1 MTGDNSDYANQWNN
15 QDYKD
20 LTSRDDEIAAYMENR
35 QSSVRKKTWRQ
46 HGTALRHFRDFI
58 DERNLTPDE
67 FDDDDADDLVAWF
80 KAKPNIKDETVKAYL
95 NRISHMYDYGVRRPR
110 SDEFSDIDYNP
121 IATVVE
127 DESFEED
134 GTSERRDIDHKE
146 MREAVQSIHHPLLL
160 CIVVLFLK
168 TGIRASELVNID
180 MRDVHLN
187 HHWAKEHFPEC
198 REKLEDRPDTVYIA
212 PRSEMEIGNV
222 VNGEER
228 KDPNKRKRGT
238 YIPIDKELKAVMLLW
253 LAIRPP
259 SRSPAEPFFTL
270 TIGGKSTIPGDRLR
284 ADYVWDKVTDWAEE
298 QDWWSS
304 DATLETNVSP
314 HYFRHYFR
322 TIFGRQ
328 CNDEL
333 LVKYLRGDKSNTMDD
348 YMHYWGD
355 NVRGPY
361 LQSIYKLF

>member
-1 MTGDNSDYANQWNN
+1 MTESKNQWDA
-15 QDYKD
+15 QGYTD
-20 LTSRDDEIAAYMENR
+20 LLERNDEIAAYLEKR
-35 QSSVRKKTWRQ
+35 ETSVRKKSWRQ
-46 HGTALRHFRDFI
+46 QGTALRHFRDFI
-58 DERNLTPDE
+58 DEQDLSPGDVN
-67 FDDDDADDLVAWF
+67 DDDASELVDWL
-80 KAKPNIKDETVKAYL
+80 KAKDSFNDESTKAYL
-95 NRISHMYDYGVRRPR
+95 ERISHMYDYAIRRRR
-110 SDEFSDIDYNP
+110 SDDFSDIDYNP
-121 IATVVE
+121 IAIAIE

-134 GTSERRDIDHKE
+134 GTSERRDISHKK

-160 CIVVLFLK
+160 CMVVLFLK
-168 TGIRASELVNID
+168 SGIRASELVNID
-180 MRDVHLN
+180 MRDIHLD
-187 HHWAKEHFPEC
+187 HHWAREHFPEC
-198 REKLEDRPDTVYIA
+198 REKLEQRPDTLYIA

-238 YIPIDKELKAVMLLW
+238 YVPIDNELKSVMLLW

-270 TIGGKSTIPGDRLR
+270 TVGGRTSIPGDRLR
-284 ADYVWDKVTDWAEE
+284 SDYVWDKITDWTEE
-298 QDWWSS
+298 QGWWSS

-328 CNDEL
+328 CKDEL
-333 LVKYLRGDKSNTMDD
+333 LVKYLRGDKHGAMDD

-355 NVRGPY
+355 NVREPY
-361 LQSIYKLF
+361 LQSIYKIF

>member
-1 MTGDNSDYANQWNN
+1 MTGYANQWES
-15 QDYKD
+15 QGYTD
-20 LTSRDDEIAAYMENR
+20 LLDRDDEIAAYMLNR
-35 QSSVRKKTWRQ
+35 KSSVRTKSWRQ

-58 DERNLTPDE
+58 DERGLSPGDL
-67 FDDDDADDLVAWF
+67 DDDAADDLVDWL
-80 KAKPNIKDETVKAYL
+80 KAKDSINDETAKAYL
-95 NRISHMYDYGVRRPR
+95 NRISHMYDYAIRRRR
-110 SDEFSDIDYNP
+110 SEAFSDIDYNP
-121 IATVVE
+121 IAIVVE

-134 GTSERRDIDHKE
+134 GTAERRDIGHKA
-146 MREAVQSIHHPLLL
+146 MREAVQSIRHPQLL
-160 CIVVLFLK
+160 CIIVLFLK

-180 MRDVHLN
+180 MRDINLD
-187 HHWAKEHFPEC
+187 HHWFKEHFPER
-198 REKLEDRPDTVYIA
+198 REKLENRPDTLYVA
-212 PRSEMEIGNV
+212 PRSEMEVGNV

-238 YIPIDKELKAVMLLW
+238 YIPIDEELKAVMLLW

-270 TIGGKSTIPGDRLR
+270 TIGGKTTIPGDRLR
-284 ADYVWDKVTDWAEE
+284 SDYVWDKVTDWTEE
-298 QDWWSS
+298 QGWWSS

-322 TIFGRQ
+322 TMFGRLAG
-328 CNDEL
+328 DEL
-333 LVKYLRGDKSNTMDD
+333 LVKYLRGDKGDAMDE

-355 NVRGPY
+355 NVREPY

>member
-1 MTGDNSDYANQWNN
+1 MTEFANGVDPERQGY
-15 QDYKD
+15 QD
-20 LTSRDDEIAAYMENR
+20 LTNRDDEIAAYMRNR
-35 QSSVRKKTWRQ
+35 KSSVRTKTWRQ

-58 DERNLTPDE
+58 DERNLSPGDLV
-67 FDDDDADDLVAWF
+67 DDDADDLVNWF
-80 KAKPNIKDETVKAYL
+80 KAKDAINDQTAKAYL
-95 NRISHMYDYGVRRPR
+95 GRISHMYDYAIRRRR
-110 SDEFSDIDYNP
+110 SNEFSDIDYNP
-121 IATVVE
+121 IAIVIE

-134 GTSERRDIDHKE
+134 GTSERREIGHKV

-160 CIVVLFLK
+160 CMVVLLLK
-168 TGIRASELVNID
+168 TGIRAGELVNID
-180 MRDVHLN
+180 MRDVHLD

-198 REKLEDRPDTVYIA
+198 RENLEKRPDTLYIA
-212 PRSEMEIGNV
+212 PRSEMEVGNV

-238 YIPIDKELKAVMLLW
+238 YIPIDKELKSVMLLW

-270 TIGGKSTIPGDRLR
+270 TTGGRTTIPGDRLR
-284 ADYVWDKVTDWAEE
+284 SDYVWSKITDWAQE
-298 QDWWSS
+298 QGWWSS
-304 DATLETNVSP
+304 DATLESNVSP

-322 TIFGRQ
+322 TIFGRKSG
-328 CNDEL
+328 DEL
-333 LVKYLRGDKSNTMDD
+333 LVKYLRGDKGEAMDD

-355 NVRGPY
+355 NVREPY